1 MNNNPDCHPEKPES
15 GQQYLTEEQK
25 TALLDA
31 AIDAEKM
38 ARHLWSAYYAS
49 KYDDQIITEDA
60 IDEARIY
67 QHIIRHKIKQL
78 PPSTSFPAN
87 AIPENEQ

>member
-1 MNNNPDCHPEKPES
+1 MNNKPTCHPENPES
-15 GQQYLTEEQK
+15 GQQWLTEEQK

-31 AIDAEKM
+31 AIEAERM
-38 ARHLWSAYYAS
+38 VRHLWRAYYAS
-49 KYDDQIITEDA
+49 KYDDHIITEGA

-67 QHIIRHKIKQL
+67 QYIVRNKIKQL

-87 AIPENEQ
+87 AIPEK